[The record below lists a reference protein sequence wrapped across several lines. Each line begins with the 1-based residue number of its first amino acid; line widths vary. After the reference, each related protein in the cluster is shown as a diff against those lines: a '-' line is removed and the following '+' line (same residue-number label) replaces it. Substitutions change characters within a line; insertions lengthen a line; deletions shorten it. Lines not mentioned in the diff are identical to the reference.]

1 MAALVIRQEGN
12 KFFKEGYW
20 KEAID
25 KYTKAIYLDPNDH
38 LSYTNRAT
46 TYSKMK
52 NYTAAIKDCKESI
65 RIEPE
70 YAKAYYRLAN
80 SLKALFYNDES
91 LDAYNTF
98 LKLDPNNI
106 LAKNERVQVINN
118 ICNEKFASMQGGQI
132 HPALR
137 IVNWA
142 NCDIDSWSCKA
153 RLLAATREFNKGSE
167 IVRNNDNGL
176 VEITKGIMT
185 DERCITI
192 PSSLDL
198 AINIAIEQ
206 RKALPPSLSARAVI
220 LRYKQRMIRERLD
233 SILPALA
240 TNIRAAFLAGFM
252 DMFASDAK
260 TLDQGIENLQRAV
273 ELALFA
279 KEIALDKMDVTD
291 VTFIRSL
298 KVHLMRAILIKYK
311 KNVENFDLFDKVLQL
326 AKEIINNC
334 KENPISD
341 EDMIHYCVYYR
352 GHLKEAYGSIGSAYN
367 ARSKSS
373 AGKLGIQTHD
383 LGLLSESIKYYEEAI
398 NYLPNDDPDLALFHY
413 LTVSNKLMIGG
424 HTFHEIKQ
432 HVQKAQNCE
441 KEVFSIFGDSIGDN
455 LEKSIAIQSLEQ
467 LRRPDNIASDE
478 EFFLP
483 QAFHVSSNSEKEE
496 DDYIREYGARIE
508 AKEAARFDLSEAA
521 ARANSEI
528 TRNAFSWKK

>member
-1 MAALVIRQEGN
+1 MAALIIRKEGN
-12 KFFKEGYW
+12 KFFKEGFW

-25 KYTKAIYLDPNDH
+25 KYTKAIYIDPNDH

-52 NYTAAIKDCKESI
+52 NFTAAIKDCKESI

-80 SLKALFYNDES
+80 SLMALFYNDES

-98 LKLDPNNI
+98 LGLYPNNI
-106 LAKNERVQVINN
+106 LAKNERVQVMNN
-118 ICNEKFASMQGGQI
+118 ICNEKFTSMQGSQI

-142 NCDIDSWSCKA
+142 NCDIELSSCKA
-153 RLLAATREFNKGSE
+153 RLLVATRVFNKGCE
-167 IVRNNDNGL
+167 IARNNGNGL

-185 DERCITI
+185 DERCIII

-206 RKALPPSLSARAVI
+206 SRAFPPSLSARATI
-220 LRYKQRMIRERLD
+220 LRYKQRLVQEGLD
-233 SILPALA
+233 SILTALA

-252 DMFASDAK
+252 DMFAPDAK
-260 TLDQGIENLQRAV
+260 TLNQGIENLQRAV
-273 ELALFA
+273 ELASFA
-279 KEIALDKMDVTD
+279 KEIALDKIDVTD

-311 KNVENFDLFDKVLQL
+311 KNVEMFDLFDIVLQL
-326 AKEIINNC
+326 AKEIIDSC
-334 KENPISD
+334 KENPVSD
-341 EDMIHYCVYYR
+341 EDMIHYSVYYR

-367 ARSKSS
+367 ARSNSS
-373 AGKLGIQTHD
+373 KGKLGIQAHD
-383 LGLLSESIKYYEEAI
+383 LGLLSESIKNYEEAI
-398 NYLPNDDPDLALFHY
+398 NYLPLDDPDLALFHY
-413 LTVSNKLMIGG
+413 LTVSYKLIIGG

-441 KEVFSIFGDSIGDN
+441 KEIFPIFGDFIGDN
-455 LEKSIAIQSLEQ
+455 FEKSIAIQSLEQ
-467 LRRPDNIASDE
+467 LRRLDNIASDKE
-478 EFFLP
+478 YILP
-483 QAFHVSSNSEKEE
+483 QAFHVSSNSEKDE
-496 DDYIREYGARIE
+496 DDYIREYEARIG
-508 AKEAARFDLSEAA
+508 AKETVKFDLSEAA

-528 TRNAFSWKK
+528 TRNAFS